1 MVWLFKKEVHQ
12 EIPNSKILDL
22 KDEITDLKIS
32 IKEIK
37 NDIMKLDIR
46 VLENQKN
53 YQTKLLRLCAKEEKV
68 EPKEEKKDKVVIED
82 RLKFS
87 KDRRYEVYI
96 SSRPHEAVSESSA

>member
-1 MVWLFKKEVHQ
+1 MVWFFSKEKGI
-12 EIPNSKILDL
+12 ESPNPKLLEL

-37 NDIMKLDIR
+37 NDIVKLEIK

-68 EPKEEKKDKVVIED
+68 EPKEEKKDIN
-82 RLKFS
+82 
-87 KDRRYEVYI
+87 
-96 SSRPHEAVSESSA
+96 SSMFLID